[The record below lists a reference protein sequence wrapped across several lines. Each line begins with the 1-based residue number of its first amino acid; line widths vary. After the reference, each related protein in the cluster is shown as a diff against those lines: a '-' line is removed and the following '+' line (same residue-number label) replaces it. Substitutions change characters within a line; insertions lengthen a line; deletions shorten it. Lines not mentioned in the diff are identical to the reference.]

1 MNKFFKITLSSFILL
16 VASINV
22 AKAKSSKINEAKSNV
37 EKTIVAKVEK
47 NNIAKVENT
56 KYYFGLDA
64 SFQYINSTSK
74 NSDTLDDGT
83 KFSPQ
88 TKDFYDTMALAPSIF
103 AGVDFDN
110 KFKLETYFIQ
120 TNENKINNNTG
131 LAINTNAELVS
142 SKNKNSFPINTNF
155 AIKTQTIGFDF
166 KPYQKLDENLFGFLI
181 FGVNYSRIEIKQG
194 LSTNIN
200 LPQLNFNQ
208 TFSTETKTSYN
219 RILPSIGIGLE
230 YFVMPNLTL
239 RTQFKYSHLL
249 KNSKNNNSDGA
260 VVEFNGISNL
270 NFGTAYYF

>member
-1 MNKFFKITLSSFILL
+1 MNKIFKIILASFILL

-22 AKAKSSKINEAKSNV
+22 AKAKTSKINKVKSNV
-37 EKTIVAKVEK
+37 EKTIV
-47 NNIAKVENT
+47 AKVENT

-64 SFQYINSTSK
+64 SFQYIDSKSK
-74 NSDTLDDGT
+74 NSDILDDGT

-88 TKDFYDTMALAPSIF
+88 AEDFYETMALAPSIF
-103 AGVDFDN
+103 AGVDFDG

-131 LAINTNAELVS
+131 LATNINGELIS
-142 SKNKNSFPINTNF
+142 SKTKNSFPINTNF

-194 LSTNIN
+194 ASMNVN
-200 LPQLNFNQ
+200 LPQFNFNN
-208 TFSTETKTSYN
+208 TFSAETKTSYN
-219 RILPSIGIGLE
+219 RILPSVGIGLE

-249 KNSKNNNSDGA
+249 QKSKNNNSDGA

>member
-1 MNKFFKITLSSFILL
+1 MNKFFKIILSSFILL

-22 AKAKSSKINEAKSNV
+22 AKAKSSKTNEAKSNV
-37 EKTIVAKVEK
+37 EKTIV
-47 NNIAKVENT
+47 AKVENT

-88 TKDFYDTMALAPSIF
+88 AKDFYQTMALAPSIF

-110 KFKLETYFIQ
+110 EFKLETYFIQ

-131 LAINTNAELVS
+131 LATNTNGELIS

-208 TFSTETKTSYN
+208 TFSAETKTSYN

-239 RTQFKYSHLL
+239 RTQFKYSHFLQ
-249 KNSKNNNSDGA
+249 KSKNNNSDGA
-260 VVEFNGISNL
+260 LVEFNGISNL